1 MNPYSSARTVRPDGR
16 REAELRSIT
25 GSTEFWWALWPRI
38 SHPAAGG
45 EQSASQCDSDG
56 KDRFEKAR
64 LAEQLDRIESKL
76 VETLCRVK
84 SIKTRQS
91 KLMELQGLE
100 PMHFASSY
108 SRSRS
113 SDIIEG

>member
-1 MNPYSSARTVRPDGR
+1 MAWVSMSGT
-16 REAELRSIT
+16 
-25 GSTEFWWALWPRI
+25 
-38 SHPAAGG
+38 GG
-45 EQSASQCDSDG
+45 EQSASRCDPDG
-56 KDRFEKAR
+56 EDRFEKAR

-100 PMHFASSY
+100 PMHLASSY